1 MSDGAVCRAF
11 HPMVLN
17 VEFFCSTVRYVGLF
31 ILTVVLNVEFF
42 CSTVRYVGL
51 FIRWCGMLS
60 FLSDGAVCRAF
71 HPMVWNVKFFVRR
84 CGM

>member
-1 MSDGAVCRAF
+1 MTVRYVGLFIRWCGMLSFLSDGAVCRAF
-11 HPMVLN
+11 HLMVWN
-17 VEFFCSTVRYVGLF
+17 VEFFCL
-31 ILTVVLNVEFF
+31 
-42 CSTVRYVGL
+42 TVRYVGL

-71 HPMVWNVKFFVRR
+71 HPMVWNVKFFVRL